1 MNLTGPLLPRH
12 RTTKRDER
20 WRPFVLGILT
30 LMAVVLQFFLPLV
43 TTYLSYVQLPLL
55 FTIHVALSRRSP
67 VGALLYGGAVGL
79 LEDAVFNRPLGVY
92 GIVKT
97 LVGFF
102 AANAGMR
109 MDAENPAIRVLLS
122 FVFYFLHRLVQIRI
136 ELWPNGVY
144 FFHLIALKRARQLL
158 ERHVY
163 AHFQLL
169 RRRNFIG

>member
-122 FVFYFLHRLVQIRI
+122 FVFYFLHQLFQLVLTRALLG
-136 ELWPNGVY
+136 ELTP
-144 FFHLIALKRARQLL
+144 FDPLQTAIIALLNAAVSVPL
-158 ERHVY
+158 
-163 AHFQLL
+163 FQLL
-169 RRRNFIG
+169 DRL